1 MDEFMAI
8 TGLESEEE
16 ALEWLSAA
24 DFDVAVA
31 VDLFLNSSASNAASH
46 ESNSSSNKRHVDHF
60 DHQESSYYE
69 REVRRPDPIKKQRLI
84 DVTDR
89 IFVSEPGPKKAVSA
103 FSSGAG
109 FNPKHPKEVTLKQ
122 LYQAPTEIMCPLNF
136 EGARE
141 LAFSENKWL
150 LVNIQDESEFNC
162 HLLNR
167 DFWKTSEVQDLVQSS
182 FIFWQQLCISSQGKV
197 FIERYKVQSF
207 PYIAIIDPSTGAKR
221 WHKEGREGKG
231 GVDVT
236 SLSSRLQDFLGDY
249 PSPSDLRSSLSKGAS
264 AAHQQVVSLPPN
276 PTNTLATS
284 IAVFPPSVPK
294 DAPPVMEKKSEG
306 FRANEVLAA
315 DSLMTEEG
323 SSEDAA
329 CGRKIT
335 CKLRAPWGKTYTL
348 DMLTSQSVQHLLR
361 KVAELVPTTDATRS
375 FDITYGFPVCSLAA
389 AIKSDIEATDAT
401 VESVG
406 LNSNTALQLRFI

>member
-46 ESNSSSNKRHVDHF
+46 ESNSSSSKRHVDHF
-60 DHQESSYYE
+60 DHQEPSYYE

-89 IFVSEPGPKKAVSA
+89 ILVSEPAPKKAVSA

-122 LYQAPTEIMCPLNF
+122 LYQAPAEIMCPLNF

-182 FIFWQQLCISSQGKV
+182 FIFWQQLCISSQGKI

-221 WHKEGREGKG
+221 WHKEGRE
-231 GVDVT
+231 
-236 SLSSRLQDFLGDY
+236 
-249 PSPSDLRSSLSKGAS
+249 
-264 AAHQQVVSLPPN
+264 
-276 PTNTLATS
+276 
-284 IAVFPPSVPK
+284 
-294 DAPPVMEKKSEG
+294 
-306 FRANEVLAA
+306 
-315 DSLMTEEG
+315 
-323 SSEDAA
+323 
-329 CGRKIT
+329 
-335 CKLRAPWGKTYTL
+335 
-348 DMLTSQSVQHLLR
+348 
-361 KVAELVPTTDATRS
+361 
-375 FDITYGFPVCSLAA
+375 
-389 AIKSDIEATDAT
+389 
-401 VESVG
+401 
-406 LNSNTALQLRFI
+406 